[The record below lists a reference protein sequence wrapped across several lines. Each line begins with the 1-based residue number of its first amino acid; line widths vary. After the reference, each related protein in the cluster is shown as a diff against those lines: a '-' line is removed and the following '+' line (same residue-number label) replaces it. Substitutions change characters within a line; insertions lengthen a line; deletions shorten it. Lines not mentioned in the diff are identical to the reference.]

1 MINLTLIIPT
11 KREVESLPI
20 FLKELQGYNFNKLV
34 VLQKE
39 DVDTQKAISKIN
51 GIEILVQK
59 KSGYGNALKEG
70 IEATKTKYC
79 CIINA
84 DGSMD
89 PKYLNSMLENCVTK
103 DFIFASRYEKL
114 GGGSDDDTI
123 ITLIGNKIFSF
134 LGNAIFDLK
143 ISDILYTYV
152 LGKTDSFKKLQL
164 NHRDFRLCVEL
175 PIKAK
180 KKGLKYSNVPSF
192 ERTRIAGKKK
202 VNALIDGFL
211 ILFGILSF
219 IGKK

>member
-1 MINLTLIIPT
+1 MENSKSVYTGVIALFIGAALLGSSAIFVRISETSPSLTAFYRAFLA
-11 KREVESLPI
+11 LP
-20 FLKELQGYNFNKLV
+20 FLYIW
-34 VLQKE
+34 VLN
-39 DVDTQKAISKIN
+39 SKT
-51 GIEILVQK
+51 EY
-59 KSGYGNALKEG
+59 S
-70 IEATKTKYC
+70 

-103 DFIFASRYEKL
+103 DFIFASRDEKL

-180 KKGLKYSNVPSF
+180 IVKRREL
-192 ERTRIAGKKK
+192 
-202 VNALIDGFL
+202 
-211 ILFGILSF
+211 
-219 IGKK
+219 